1 MTVPLGDASAATVEI
16 VHAGQ
21 VITRVAAT
29 TKLLH
34 DAVASIPDAGFRE
47 HPAQRRK
54 ELFKK
59 IDALDKKLAKKDFS
73 EAREIL
79 HDEIRED
86 LLEDLI
92 NGYPTQSPLELS
104 KDQILSLGGCPRKN
118 LSGLSDHRCH
128 ARDIEVIMPSP
139 LGHHSATATRG
150 DQA

>member
-92 NGYPTQSPLELS
+92 NGYPT
-104 KDQILSLGGCPRKN
+104 
-118 LSGLSDHRCH
+118 
-128 ARDIEVIMPSP
+128 
-139 LGHHSATATRG
+139 
-150 DQA
+150 

>member
-29 TKLLH
+29 TELLH

-73 EAREIL
+73 EARDIL
-79 HDEIRED
+79 HDEIREE
-86 LLEDLI
+86 LLEELI
-92 NGYPTQSPLELS
+92 NGYPTQSPLQLT
-104 KDQILSLGGCPRKN
+104 KDQILSLVDELVQRLPQDK
-118 LSGLSDHRCH
+118 
-128 ARDIEVIMPSP
+128 EQE
-139 LGHHSATATRG
+139 RG
-150 DQA
+150 KK

>member
-54 ELFKK
+54 ELFIGVWRILYMAQIERKE
-59 IDALDKKLAKKDFS
+59 ISVYAMDAKPTHTAERIFPCSSSLS
-73 EAREIL
+73 T
-79 HDEIRED
+79 IRRH
-86 LLEDLI
+86 
-92 NGYPTQSPLELS
+92 SWPLCVADTS
-104 KDQILSLGGCPRKN
+104 
-118 LSGLSDHRCH
+118 
-128 ARDIEVIMPSP
+128 V
-139 LGHHSATATRG
+139 
-150 DQA
+150 

>member
-92 NGYPTQSPLELS
+92 NGT
-104 KDQILSLGGCPRKN
+104 PR
-118 LSGLSDHRCH
+118 SH
-128 ARDIEVIMPSP
+128 PSNCRR
-139 LGHHSATATRG
+139 TRS
-150 DQA
+150 